1 MNGTVVGIVA
11 AVTLAMGVWSLV
23 TVIQD
28 KPMLVP
34 HVVGL
39 GVVELTVLGGV
50 GYAIA
55 RLAGGGTPHGGTPHG
70 GTATFIAYLIG
81 VVLIPVAAC
90 FWGLVERSRWGPA
103 VIIVGCL
110 AVAFMFVRMLQIWQG
125 TSA

>member
-34 HVVGL
+34 HVIGL

-50 GYAIA
+50 GYGIA
-55 RLAGGGTPHGGTPHG
+55 RLIGGGTPHGGI
-70 GTATFIAYLIG
+70 ATFIAYLIG
-81 VVLIPVAAC
+81 VVLIPIAAC

-103 VIIVGCL
+103 VIIVGCV

>member
-23 TVIQD
+23 TVVQN

-34 HVVGL
+34 HVIGL

-55 RLAGGGTPHGGTPHG
+55 QLIGSGTPHG

-81 VVLIPVAAC
+81 VVLIPIAAC
-90 FWGLVERSRWGPA
+90 LWGLVERSRWGPA

>member
-1 MNGTVVGIVA
+1 MNGTVVAIVA
-11 AVTLAMGVWSLV
+11 AVTLAMGVWCLV

-34 HVVGL
+34 HVAGL

-55 RLAGGGTPHGGTPHG
+55 RLVDGGPPHG

-81 VVLIPVAAC
+81 VVLIPVVAAG
-90 FWGLVERSRWGPA
+90 WGLVERTRWGPA
-103 VIIVGCL
+103 VIIVACV

>member
-1 MNGTVVGIVA
+1 MNGTVVGVVA
-11 AVTLAMGVWSLV
+11 AVTLVMGVWSLV

-34 HVVGL
+34 HVIGL

-50 GYAIA
+50 GYAIS
-55 RLAGGGTPHGGTPHG
+55 RLIDGGPPHG

-81 VVLIPVAAC
+81 VVLIPVAAA
-90 FWGLVERSRWGPA
+90 FWGLLERSRWGPA

-125 TSA
+125 TRA

>member
-1 MNGTVVGIVA
+1 MNGTVVAVVA
-11 AVTLAMGVWSLV
+11 VVTLAMGVWSLV

-34 HVVGL
+34 HVIGL
-39 GVVELTVLGGV
+39 GVVELTVLGGA

-55 RLAGGGTPHGGTPHG
+55 RLVGGGAPDGGLV
-70 GTATFIAYLIG
+70 TFIAYLVG
-81 VVLIPVAAC
+81 VVVIPVVAAG
-90 FWGLVERSRWGPA
+90 WGLVERSRWGPA
-103 VIIVGCL
+103 VIIVACL